1 LKTAVIH
8 DWLVTYAGA
17 ERALEQ
23 ILKLYPEADL
33 FSLVDFLPSQQRA
46 FILNKKVNTSFIQ
59 SLPFAKK
66 KYRSYLPLMP
76 LAIEQFDL
84 SGYDLIISSS
94 HAVAKGVLTHAQQL
108 HVCYCYTPIRYA
120 WDLYHQYL
128 KESGL
133 NRGVKGFI
141 ARMILHY
148 VRMWDLTSVN
158 RVDRYIAIS
167 KHIAERINKIYGRE
181 AAVIYPPVDTA
192 TFVEHPKKEK
202 YYLTASRMVP
212 YKKVDLIVEAFS
224 QMPDKKLIVIGD
236 GPDFQKIKLK
246 AKKNVHLLGYQPVS
260 AMKDYMQKARAFV
273 YAAEEDFGIVTVE
286 AQACGTPV
294 IAFAKGGSSETV
306 IPFQTED
313 KKNQIANT
321 KPTGVFFHEQT
332 VLAVKHA
339 VSIFEEN
346 LDKFDGKH
354 IRENTIRF
362 SEERFTKEF
371 KDYID
376 WALRQHAG

>member
-1 LKTAVIH
+1 MKTAVIH